1 MDWLVNFLDLLITC
15 CSTQSQFVAD
25 IFKEGEFTQI
35 FLDDL
40 IKKQFR
46 QQLLN
51 KGDLNPALKA
61 LLSSIDS
68 RIVILLSEMAHHKV
82 HNAFLQK
89 LSEGGDDMHMRL
101 FDTLIRPLL
110 L

>member
-46 QQLLN
+46 
-51 KGDLNPALKA
+51 
-61 LLSSIDS
+61 
-68 RIVILLSEMAHHKV
+68 
-82 HNAFLQK
+82 
-89 LSEGGDDMHMRL
+89 
-101 FDTLIRPLL
+101 
-110 L
+110 